1 MITYKLTQNNNKTIA
16 ASYQKWYAT
25 PVLGESID
33 MDGLAEHMGNHNTP
47 YSLGTIK
54 GVLSDM
60 VTCIK
65 ELIMNGNTV
74 RIDNLAIFSVGISS
88 KKGCEKKSDFRVSE
102 YVEGVHLNARATGEL
117 SYNKINLDATLKRSP
132 LDKDDDSTGTGNG
145 GGGDEEDLIG
155 QVEDDLKI
163 VEG

>member
-1 MITYKLTQNNNKTIA
+1 MITYKLTQNKNKSIA
-16 ASYQKWYAT
+16 ASYLKWYAT

-33 MDGLAEHMGNHNTP
+33 MDGLATHMGNHNTP

-54 GVLSDM
+54 GVLADM

-74 RIDNLAIFSVGISS
+74 RIDNLAIFSVGITS
-88 KKGCEKKSDFRVSE
+88 KKGCETKSDFRVSE

-117 SYNKINLDATLKRSP
+117 AYNKINLDATLKRSA
-132 LDKDDDSTGTGNG
+132 LDKDDDSTGTGGSGDNPQTG
-145 GGGDEEDLIG
+145 EDEDEE
-155 QVEDDLKI
+155 LKN
-163 VEG
+163 VLG